1 MNEIAIKNDL
11 IDKINHAT
19 DRQIEELYGLV
30 LNYFNEDSEI
40 DSWDKLPVHVQ
51 RQITES
57 IEQAEAGLG
66 TPVNEVI
73 KRTREKY
80 RLND

>member
-1 MNEIAIKNDL
+1 MDEIAIKNDL
-11 IDKINHAT
+11 IDKINLAT